1 MNTMTITVL
10 DTATI
15 FEAEETIYR
24 YDLPGTG
31 ITKGWAIDGVLEQAK
46 NQLPDWPDV
55 EIIIDADTEIVD
67 ILSQALT
74 GQAVTTIPTEADSTD
89 LDLTEPD
96 LAESEEL
103 EPVERRFQFQWKNIA
118 LYVAM
123 VVVAG
128 IIGVISWQAVGSSPP
143 VESAVTEV
151 HNYGVLDI
159 ELPTGFHLEP
169 TGAQS
174 VTLTG
179 ADTNLRILVAADP
192 LNDAPSEAVFTELT
206 HMITNDPALTQAEAL
221 NTGHGKE
228 IGYREHP
235 VDGSEVWW
243 TVWVDS
249 GHMVSFGC
257 HSKTGAPS
265 LPQRATCRQIAQKI
279 MVRG

>member
-74 GQAVTTIPTEADSTD
+74 GQAVTTIPTEADSRD
-89 LDLTEPD
+89 SDLTEPD

-123 VVVAG
+123 MVVAG
-128 IIGVISWQAVGSSPP
+128 IIGVISWQAVGNSPP
-143 VESAVTEV
+143 VE
-151 HNYGVLDI
+151 
-159 ELPTGFHLEP
+159 
-169 TGAQS
+169 
-174 VTLTG
+174 
-179 ADTNLRILVAADP
+179 
-192 LNDAPSEAVFTELT
+192 
-206 HMITNDPALTQAEAL
+206 
-221 NTGHGKE
+221 
-228 IGYREHP
+228 
-235 VDGSEVWW
+235 W
-243 TVWVDS
+243 
-249 GHMVSFGC
+249 
-257 HSKTGAPS
+257 
-265 LPQRATCRQIAQKI
+265 PQRWGRGWRPPRCGPPRRPRRGRRGRVRSCPGRGCRW
-279 MVRG
+279 VRRPARCRVS